1 MFTPYGFDEDLHVAR
16 NDYGDSDDTELYLAM
31 ADAPTRCIEHGE
43 YDCAECDAEWTG
55 AHETTQEPLRAEFRP
70 LGRDSLRPS
79 GTALRRMTNKENTQ
93 CHKTNF

>member
-1 MFTPYGFDEDLHVAR
+1 MSFTPYGFDEDLHAAR

-55 AHETTQEPLRAEFRP
+55 AHETTQEPLRMA
-70 LGRDSLRPS
+70 
-79 GTALRRMTNKENTQ
+79 A
-93 CHKTNF
+93 